1 MKQEGQ
7 FAAFIGIDWADQ
19 KHDVCLRTAD
29 SDVLERAVVAHTPE
43 ELERWAE
50 SLRQRFGGKP
60 VAVCLEMARG
70 PLVSALVKH
79 RHLVVFP
86 VNPLALSKY
95 REAWHPS
102 GAKDDPTDAELA
114 LEVLVKHRDKLGELR
129 LQSPAMR
136 ALQRLV
142 EDRRRL
148 VEDRVRLT
156 NRIVAA
162 LKEYFP
168 QVLDWFE
175 DRGTV
180 TFCDFVERWPSAE
193 QAKRARSETLKAF
206 FHEHNV
212 RNAQRI
218 EERIAAIKSATAL
231 TTDPGAVTPAK
242 LLVLSLV
249 PALRAMLQGIKQYD
263 DAIAEQ
269 CSKLSDYRIFASF
282 PAAAEVFAPRLL
294 AAFGED
300 RSRFKSAQAMQCYG
314 GVAPV
319 TERSGNQQWVHWR
332 FCSTTF
338 VRQTLVEWAAQ
349 TIPHSYWAGEFYK
362 RHRERG
368 GTHQGALRALAFKWV
383 RILYRCWVNKTPYDE
398 SRYLKHLRARNAP
411 LLTAN

>member
-1 MKQEGQ
+1 
-7 FAAFIGIDWADQ
+7 
-19 KHDVCLRTAD
+19 
-29 SDVLERAVVAHTPE
+29 
-43 ELERWAE
+43 
-50 SLRQRFGGKP
+50 
-60 VAVCLEMARG
+60 MARG
-70 PLVSALVKH
+70 PLVSALLKH
-79 RHLVVFP
+79 SLFVLFP
-86 VNPLALSKY
+86 VNPLTLSKY

-102 GAKDDPTDAELA
+102 GAKDDPTDAQLM
-114 LEVLVKHRDKLGELR
+114 LEVLVKHRDKLNELR

-175 DRGTV
+175 DRGTG
-180 TFCDFVERWPSAE
+180 TFCDFVERWPSVQ
-193 QAKRARSETLKAF
+193 QAKRARSETLKVF

-212 RNAQRI
+212 RYSQRI
-218 EERIAAIKSATAL
+218 EERIVAIKSAVVL
-231 TTDPGAVTPAK
+231 TEDAGVVIPAK

-249 PALRAMLQGIKQYD
+249 PALRAMLNGIKQYD
-263 DAIAEQ
+263 DAIAEH
-269 CSKLSDYRIFASF
+269 CDKLSDYRIFSSF

-319 TERSGNQQWVHWR
+319 TKRSGKEHWVRWR
-332 FCSTTF
+332 YCSTKF
-338 VRQTLVEWAAQ
+338 VRQTLVEWSAQ

-398 SRYLKHLRARNAP
+398 SRYLKHLRARSAP